1 MIRIKAVGDL
11 MPGGILS
18 GKDCVFVS
26 PEVNKYLCEADV
38 KVGTLEC
45 GIGNQPTFCKKKS
58 QNSSAFVYAKD
69 DDLKR
74 IQFLGID
81 AVSLANN
88 HFFDL
93 GEDGAKHTIEQL
105 EKVGIKYFGAGKTIE
120 EAQAP
125 LVYEINGETVAFL
138 GFCDMNLKHMQ
149 FATNSSPGVNP
160 MEKKHVIDSVKKA
173 RKKYDYVVV
182 VVHWGREHTWWPRP
196 HVVRMAKAME
206 KAGAS
211 LIIGDHPHRIQPILK
226 KRNCQIAFSLGNFLF
241 PDRVINSPYVTYYP
255 ENSIDVFK
263 LPIVNGFERV
273 SEPSLKLWP
282 EMSNI
287 GMILEAKCESDGI
300 KASYQLTHITRKG
313 LLEFYCNH
321 RKIKRKMSLFSI
333 IISLPFYSFVVDAVE
348 KIDGLITKGLKF
360 LLCLIK
366 QLYSCYCQHK

>member
-1 MIRIKAVGDL
+1 MIKIKAVGDL

-18 GKDCVFVS
+18 GSDSSFVS
-26 PEVNKYLCEADV
+26 QKVKDYLGEADI

-45 GIGNQPTFCKKKS
+45 AIGNSPTFCKKK
-58 QNSSAFVYAKD
+58 QQHSSAFVYAKD

-105 EKVGIKYFGAGKTIE
+105 EKLGVKYFGAGMTIE

-138 GFCDMNLKHMQ
+138 GFCDTNLKHMQ
-149 FATNSSPGVNP
+149 FATYSSAGVNP
-160 MEKKHVIDSVKKA
+160 MEKNHVMESIKSAK
-173 RKKYDYVVV
+173 RQYNYVII

-211 LIIGDHPHRIQPILK
+211 LILGDHPHRIQPMLINRK
-226 KRNCQIAFSLGNFLF
+226 CPVAFSLGNFLF
-241 PDRVINSPYVTYYP
+241 PDRMINTPYATYYP
-255 ENSIDVFK
+255 EKCIDVFS
-263 LPIVNGFERV
+263 LPRVYGFERV
-273 SEPSLKLWP
+273 SEPSIKSWP
-282 EMSNI
+282 DISNI
-287 GMILEAKCESDGI
+287 GMLLEASCEKGGI
-300 KASYQLTHITRKG
+300 KASYQLTHITRQGLVDFYKDSGIIQRKLSRYAFWIGFPFYPFVITASEKIGCLINKG
-313 LLEFYCNH
+313 LRFPIRCF
-321 RKIKRKMSLFSI
+321 RKVKK
-333 IISLPFYSFVVDAVE
+333 
-348 KIDGLITKGLKF
+348 
-360 LLCLIK
+360 LLL
-366 QLYSCYCQHK
+366 

>member
-1 MIRIKAVGDL
+1 MISIKAVGDL
-11 MPGGILS
+11 MPGGILN
-18 GKDCVFVS
+18 GKDCVFVT
-26 PEVNKYLCEADV
+26 PEVKEYLCEADV

-69 DDLKR
+69 EDLKR
-74 IQFLGID
+74 IRFLGID

-105 EKVGIKYFGAGKTIE
+105 EKLGIKYFGAGKTIE
-120 EAQAP
+120 DAQAP
-125 LVYEINGETVAFL
+125 LVYEINGETIAFL

-149 FATNSSPGVNP
+149 FATISSPGVNP
-160 MEKKHVIDSVKKA
+160 MEKKHVIESIQNAKK
-173 RKKYDYVVV
+173 RCNYVVV
-182 VVHWGREHTWWPRP
+182 VVHWGKEHIWWPRP

-211 LIIGDHPHRIQPILK
+211 LIIGGHPHRIQPIIK
-226 KRNCQIAFSLGNFLF
+226 KRNCLIAYSLGNFLF
-241 PDRVINSPYVTYYP
+241 PDRIINSPYVTYYP

-263 LPIVNGFERV
+263 LPRVTGFERV

-287 GMILEAKCESDGI
+287 GMILEAKCESGGI
-300 KASYQLTHITRKG
+300 KGSYRLTYINRNG
-313 LLEFYCNH
+313 LLEFYSNF
-321 RKIKRKMSLFSI
+321 RKIKRKMSLFSFLI
-333 IISLPFYSFVVDAVE
+333 NLPFYSFVVVGIE
-348 KIDGLITKGLKF
+348 KIRI
-360 LLCLIK
+360 LIK
-366 QLYSCYCQHK
+366 RGLQLPLRCIKRL